1 MRDIQKEIEEIKLR
15 NIANELAGLPLEPYP
30 DELPATAEA
39 ENAPVAVHEPVDT
52 QTTIT
57 STETPIESHTE
68 ADLSW
73 DDMIPEQDSE
83 SDYVRPK
90 RTREERLA
98 ILAKVNGKSKPA
110 GSQPNPNA
118 AKIKRF
124 QKDQA
129 DALLR
134 LSTNPFIIPDVIK
147 NFGGVIIRT
156 DKTYPE
162 TISKTYIDEE
172 KLITL
177 SNGEGIFKFNRNDID
192 ITSENLDSYMDR
204 FLNSIKNTVNS
215 WSDGC
220 YIQSNLDRKNNED
233 NQRNFYKYT
242 YIYSIIHK
250 VNIFP
255 LWTDRINFENT
266 ICDYIF
272 SLHPSQQDS
281 LYDEF
286 DARRKLMLHLG
297 MRGKLIN

>member
-30 DELPATAEA
+30 DEIPATV
-39 ENAPVAVHEPVDT
+39 ENVPVAVHEPVNA

-57 STETPIESHTE
+57 STETPTESHTE

-73 DDMIPEQDSE
+73 DDMMPEQESE

-134 LSTNPFIIPDVIK
+134 LSTNPFVIPDVIK
-147 NFGGVIIRT
+147 NLSGVVIRT
-156 DKTYPE
+156 DKTFPE
-162 TISKTYIDEE
+162 TISKTYIDDE
-172 KLITL
+172 K
-177 SNGEGIFKFNRNDID
+177 S
-192 ITSENLDSYMDR
+192 
-204 FLNSIKNTVNS
+204 
-215 WSDGC
+215 
-220 YIQSNLDRKNNED
+220 
-233 NQRNFYKYT
+233 
-242 YIYSIIHK
+242 
-250 VNIFP
+250 
-255 LWTDRINFENT
+255 
-266 ICDYIF
+266 
-272 SLHPSQQDS
+272 
-281 LYDEF
+281 
-286 DARRKLMLHLG
+286 
-297 MRGKLIN
+297 